1 MVLNLKNR
9 STDEIDDARIK
20 KDLKVKFDGSEISWE
35 KHPEIE
41 YGDDDKN
48 QLQYHKVIDL
58 IWNKGLFN
66 TVYSGLPI
74 TCASP
79 PISTRRGSGRKVS

>member
-9 STDEIDDARIK
+9 SSVEIEDAKIT
-20 KDLKVKFDGSEISWE
+20 KDLKVEFKNSEISWE
-35 KHPEIE
+35 KHPGIE

-58 IWNKGLFN
+58 IQ
-66 TVYSGLPI
+66 
-74 TCASP
+74 
-79 PISTRRGSGRKVS
+79 